1 VDDARRAA
9 GGVRRLHQPLDRP
22 WVVGRAL
29 EREQA
34 VVLSRGLLAQLGA
47 E

>member
-34 VVLSRGLLAQLGA
+34 AAQHDRLLAQLGA